1 MADDSSDDA
10 TSGKSQHDERHR
22 GTGRSAPYGLSRLAP
37 PIVLVDVAKEIEA
50 ADTMVGAVTGSKLDV
65 IARQIRHLQEE
76 AQAIL
81 SGARRDLDLHRARCS
96 FPRRPG
102 HTYHLYRNDKEGLY
116 WSMVSPEEWGA
127 APPHPF
133 EGSFRLEVDQSWTRV
148 DEDGGEPARVV
159 DPKAWMDKLLPGS

>member
-1 MADDSSDDA
+1 MANDPSSGDESSKA
-10 TSGKSQHDERHR
+10 QHDERHR
-22 GTGRSAPYGLSRLAP
+22 GEGRSAPYGLSRLAP

-81 SGARRDLDLHRARCS
+81 QGARRDLDLHRARCT

-102 HTYHLYRNDKEGLY
+102 HVYHLYQHAKDGLY
-116 WSMVSPEEWGA
+116 WSMVSPEEWGG
-127 APPHPF
+127 APPSPF

-148 DEDGGEPARVV
+148 DEDGGEPTRVI
-159 DPKAWMDKLLPGS
+159 DPKAWMEKLLPG